1 MKRILL
7 FLVCLFLTT
16 NATAICPKKD
26 IEVAFKRKYGE
37 PIYNYNLT
45 HKDFHKYSPAP
56 MSKIIR
62 GLTIG
67 ELGVSYGAQGRVFK
81 HKDGYCAGVKKVD
94 FYIGYDYFKVF
105 IDKKYKRNTCEFKA
119 VKLHE
124 DEHVAI
130 FNAAVEFFAPDIQKA
145 IKKAV
150 AEIRPEKVYSQ
161 ARAQQV
167 FDKQANEVLKKI
179 QPLLKHVNKKIVE
192 KQAII
197 DTDEAY
203 MKVQKKC
210 NNW

>member
-26 IEVAFKRKYGE
+26 IEVAFKKKYGK

-45 HKDFHKYSPAP
+45 HKDFEKYSPAP
-56 MSKIIR
+56 MSKIVR

-105 IDKKYKRNTCEFKA
+105 VDKKYKRNTCEFRA

-150 AEIRPEKVYSQ
+150 AEIQPEKVYSQ

-167 FDKQANEVLKKI
+167 FDKQANEVLNKI

-192 KQAII
+192 KQGLI

>member
-26 IEVAFKRKYGE
+26 IEVAFKKKYGK

-45 HKDFHKYSPAP
+45 HKDFEKYSPAP
-56 MSKIIR
+56 MSKIVR

-105 IDKKYKRNTCEFKA
+105 VDKKYKRNTCEFKA

-130 FNAAVEFFAPDIQKA
+130 FNAAVEFFAPDIQKE

>member
-67 ELGVSYGAQGRVFK
+67 ELGVSYGEQGRVFK

-130 FNAAVEFFAPDIQKA
+130 FNASVELESNKTGSFLFTIYSDHPQYSL
-145 IKKAV
+145 IKKM
-150 AEIRPEKVYSQ
+150 KSKLL
-161 ARAQQV
+161 AR
-167 FDKQANEVLKKI
+167 FSKPIFL
-179 QPLLKHVNKKIVE
+179 PLI
-192 KQAII
+192 
-197 DTDEAY
+197 
-203 MKVQKKC
+203 
-210 NNW
+210 NNAFILLISMLCMNG

>member
-26 IEVAFKRKYGE
+26 IEVAFKRKYGK

-45 HKDFHKYSPAP
+45 HKDFAKYSPAP
-56 MSKIIR
+56 MSKIVR

-105 IDKKYKRNTCEFKA
+105 VDKKYKRNTCEFRA

-124 DEHVAI
+124 DEHVTI

-150 AEIRPEKVYSQ
+150 EEIRPEKVYSQ

-192 KQAII
+192 KQGLI